1 MRRISLILVTLLY
14 LSSCSEDFLDRNPL
28 DKISNETFWNNEKDA
43 IAAANGCYSSWWDIY
58 YIPYF
63 DCASD
68 NAYNPYPWEGFQ
80 VQATGLASPSN
91 TGSSFMGYGNITRCN
106 SFLENIDRPV
116 MDEDLRNRLTA
127 EVRFLRAW
135 EYFIKVTLYGDVP
148 LVKNVLNPSE
158 ANLARTPKADVV
170 KFVLDEL
177 SDISEDLPKSYS
189 GADVG
194 RITKGAVLALKARME
209 IFVGDYAQCAITCG
223 QIMDLDYGLFD
234 DYRGLF
240 KIANENN
247 KEVVLDVQY
256 AESIGTNWVL
266 GVLPPNSSGGWSS
279 INPTQALVDA
289 YECTDGKTIDD
300 PTSIYN
306 PDNPYAKRDPR
317 LAATVICPGALYG
330 SNYLNSIDVA
340 DPNGDYYAPY
350 GRSKTGYYPRKYID
364 DLNDYPDVWD
374 TGMNGIVIRYAEI
387 LLMYAESK
395 NENNDIDASVYDA
408 LDLIRQRS
416 NMPPVNQVDYAS
428 VDKLREL
435 VRRERRVELAMEGLR
450 WFDICRWKIGSEVMN
465 GKVYGARL
473 GTVDPNDG
481 ALTLTDDR
489 IEVETRIFDES
500 KHYLWPIPQSVM
512 DATPA
517 MMPNN
522 PNY

>member
-1 MRRISLILVTLLY
+1 MKKYSLILVVLLY
-14 LSSCSEDFLDRNPL
+14 LTACNDGFLDKNPL
-28 DKISNETFWNNEKDA
+28 DKLSNETFWNNETDA
-43 IAAANGCYSSWWDIY
+43 IAAANGCYNSWWDIY
-58 YIPYF
+58 YVLYF

-91 TGSSFMGYGNITRCN
+91 TGSSFMGYGNITKCN

-116 MDEDLRNRLTA
+116 MDENLRKRLKA

-135 EYFIKVTLYGDVP
+135 DYFIKVTLYGDVP
-148 LVKNVLNPSE
+148 LVEQLLNPAE
-158 ANLARTPKADVV
+158 ANLPRTSKAEVV
-170 KFVLDEL
+170 KFILDEL
-177 SDISEDLPKSYS
+177 NEVYQDLPESYAGS
-189 GADVG
+189 DVG
-194 RITKGAVLALKARME
+194 RITQGAALALKARME
-209 IFVGDYAQCAITCG
+209 IFVGKYEDCINSCLK
-223 QIMDLDYGLFD
+223 IMDLDYALFESYKGL
-234 DYRGLF
+234 Y

-247 KEVVLDVQY
+247 QEVILDVQY
-256 AESIGTNWVL
+256 AESLGTTWVL
-266 GVLPPNSSGGWSS
+266 GVMPPNSSGGWSS

-289 YECTDGKTIDD
+289 YECVDGKTIDD
-300 PTSIYN
+300 PTSVYN
-306 PDNPYAKRDPR
+306 PDSPYDNRDSR
-317 LAATVICPGALYG
+317 LAATIIYPGAYYG
-330 SNYLNSIDVA
+330 SNYLNSIDEN

-364 DLNDYPDVWD
+364 DLNDYPNVWE
-374 TGMNGIVIRYAEI
+374 TGINGIVIRYAEV

-395 NENNDIDASVYDA
+395 TEINAIDATVYDA
-408 LDLIRQRS
+408 LDAIRQRS
-416 NMPPVNQVDYAS
+416 GMPKVDRQVYNS

-435 VRRERRVELAMEGLR
+435 IRRERRVELAMEGVR
-450 WFDICRWKIGSEVMN
+450 WFDICRWQIGNEVMN
-465 GKVYGARL
+465 GMVYGARL

-481 ALTLTDDR
+481 TLNLTDER

-522 PNY
+522 PKY